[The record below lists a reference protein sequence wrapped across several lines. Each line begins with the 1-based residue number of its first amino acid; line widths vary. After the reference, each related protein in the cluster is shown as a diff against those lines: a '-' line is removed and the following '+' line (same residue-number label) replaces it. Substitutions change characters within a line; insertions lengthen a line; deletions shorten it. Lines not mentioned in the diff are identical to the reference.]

1 MKREE
6 EMDGEELW
14 VRFLIRFILIATM
27 LWIVIKLSILMTEFY
42 SPY

>member
-14 VRFLIRFILIATM
+14 VKYILRFILIATM
-27 LWIVIKLSILMTEFY
+27 LWIVIKLSILITEFY

>member
-14 VRFLIRFILIATM
+14 IRFLIKFILISVLLYFT
-27 LWIVIKLSILMTEFY
+27 IKLTLSFQSLY
-42 SPY
+42 